1 MNDNLDFSDLRIN
14 CNRIIRIFA
23 RNADCISDK
32 ELERIETLLQKS
44 VLKDLTP
51 KEEERLEELQNK
63 RDESG
68 HHIVNRSA
76 QKYLWFIYLQRKFG
90 ILPRILTGYEVN
102 PYAPNGTRKEPHVIS
117 LIENVSG
124 IKIFRNKVRQKNDYL
139 HGIIDAFDNEIP
151 AESISIH
158 EIKTTSDRIRFNFR
172 RRYPLD
178 KQKFLQAQGYLAISG
193 KDNAI
198 IHYCLLGYPD
208 TVIVEQKELHYKRYV
223 HINRSSDGFSEYW
236 EKQERALV
244 HGTIPE
250 KDRIFSCSIDRNE
263 EAIENIYKKV
273 VDCRMWLN
281 ELVEFMENT
290 KNINI
295 VEPNKIRF

>member
-1 MNDNLDFSDLRIN
+1 MNLDFSELKIN
-14 CNRIIRIFA
+14 CNRIVRIFSH
-23 RNADCISDK
+23 NSYCITDK
-32 ELERIETLLQKS
+32 ELDRIETLLQKD
-44 VLKDLTP
+44 VLKGLTD
-51 KEEERLEELQNK
+51 KETERLEELQNK

-68 HHIVNRSA
+68 HHIINSAA

-90 ILPRILTGYEVN
+90 SFPNIITGYEGN

-117 LIENVSG
+117 LIEDITG
-124 IKIFRNKVRQKNDYL
+124 IKVFRNKVRQKNDYL

-158 EIKTTSDRIRFNFR
+158 EIKTTSDRIKFNFR

-178 KQKFLQAQGYLAISG
+178 KHKFLQAQGYLAISG

-198 IHYCLLGYPD
+198 IHYCLLDYPD
-208 TVIVEQKELHYKRYV
+208 SVICQQKDLHYKRFIG
-223 HINRSSDGFSEYW
+223 INNSSEGFSGYW
-236 EKQERALV
+236 DKQERAML
-244 HGTIPE
+244 HGTIPQ
-250 KDRIFSCSIDRNE
+250 KDRIFSCSVDRNE
-263 EAIENIYKKV
+263 EAIDKIYRKV
-273 VDCRMWLN
+273 VDCRTWLT